1 MKNEKVIRYA
11 LYNEG
16 YDDAHISMC
25 NNGEYVSYSDYLLL
39 KSRIED
45 LEDTISDLRY
55 EERFRD
61 TRD

>member
-1 MKNEKVIRYA
+1 MNNKEVQRYEWSVSGGM
-11 LYNEG
+11 YPVTSG
-16 YDDAHISMC
+16 D
-25 NNGEYVSYSDYLLL
+25 YVKYSDYLLL

>member
-1 MKNEKVIRYA
+1 MNKEVQRYEWSVSGGMYPVA
-11 LYNEG
+11 
-16 YDDAHISMC
+16 
-25 NNGEYVSYSDYLLL
+25 NGDYVKYSDYLLL
-39 KSRIED
+39 ESRIED